1 MAMQKLRQI
10 RPSNI
15 PLRLRL
21 TLWFTA
27 SLALILLVFAT
38 LLYLQLQYRLLS
50 QLDAGL
56 EIVAAQAHLNLG
68 EQDGHLAFQN
78 IENNPDF
85 IRNLNENYVV
95 YLLQPDGSV
104 GDRLG
109 NDDEATPDTRLITGH
124 ATHLTDT
131 GTWRVYSQP
140 VNIGRLAGWLQVTQ
154 ELNPVEQ
161 ILENLLNQMVF
172 GVPVALVL
180 AAVGGFFLATRA
192 LQPIDHITRTAQA
205 INASDL
211 DQRIDYTGPMDEV
224 GRLAA
229 TFDRMLARLQRA
241 FERERRFTGDA
252 AHELRTPLTALKGH
266 IGVTLSRSRQP
277 TEYIGMLQEMEGQ
290 VDRLIRLSS
299 DLLFIA
305 RLDQGMLKQRFDAII
320 LADFMGAVVDQIRPL
335 AQAKAIT
342 LVEKVPED
350 ITIEGDMDLLIRLFM
365 NLLDNAIKFTPQNGR
380 VTIQAQANT
389 QTAQIAIRDSGAG
402 IAAEH
407 LPHLFNRFYRIEDGR
422 TREWGSNGQGGAGL
436 GLAIAYEITRT
447 HGGQLSVASTIGE
460 GTTITVQLP
469 LIHTPL

>member
-1 MAMQKLRQI
+1 
-10 RPSNI
+10 
-15 PLRLRL
+15 
-21 TLWFTA
+21 
-27 SLALILLVFAT
+27 
-38 LLYLQLQYRLLS
+38 
-50 QLDAGL
+50 
-56 EIVAAQAHLNLG
+56 
-68 EQDGHLAFQN
+68 
-78 IENNPDF
+78 
-85 IRNLNENYVV
+85 
-95 YLLQPDGSV
+95 
-104 GDRLG
+104 
-109 NDDEATPDTRLITGH
+109 
-124 ATHLTDT
+124 
-131 GTWRVYSQP
+131 
-140 VNIGRLAGWLQVTQ
+140 
-154 ELNPVEQ
+154 
-161 ILENLLNQMVF
+161 
-172 GVPVALVL
+172 
-180 AAVGGFFLATRA
+180 
-192 LQPIDHITRTAQA
+192 
-205 INASDL
+205 
-211 DQRIDYTGPMDEV
+211 
-224 GRLAA
+224 
-229 TFDRMLARLQRA
+229 
-241 FERERRFTGDA
+241 
-252 AHELRTPLTALKGH
+252 
-266 IGVTLSRSRQP
+266 
-277 TEYIGMLQEMEGQ
+277 MLQEMEGQ

>member
-205 INASDL
+205 SLASSTL
-211 DQRIDYTGPMDEV
+211 
-224 GRLAA
+224 
-229 TFDRMLARLQRA
+229 LQ
-241 FERERRFTGDA
+241 
-252 AHELRTPLTALKGH
+252 
-266 IGVTLSRSRQP
+266 
-277 TEYIGMLQEMEGQ
+277 Y
-290 VDRLIRLSS
+290 
-299 DLLFIA
+299 
-305 RLDQGMLKQRFDAII
+305 
-320 LADFMGAVVDQIRPL
+320 
-335 AQAKAIT
+335 
-342 LVEKVPED
+342 LV
-350 ITIEGDMDLLIRLFM
+350 
-365 NLLDNAIKFTPQNGR
+365 
-380 VTIQAQANT
+380 
-389 QTAQIAIRDSGAG
+389 
-402 IAAEH
+402 
-407 LPHLFNRFYRIEDGR
+407 
-422 TREWGSNGQGGAGL
+422 
-436 GLAIAYEITRT
+436 
-447 HGGQLSVASTIGE
+447 
-460 GTTITVQLP
+460 
-469 LIHTPL
+469 HTPSNLPAK